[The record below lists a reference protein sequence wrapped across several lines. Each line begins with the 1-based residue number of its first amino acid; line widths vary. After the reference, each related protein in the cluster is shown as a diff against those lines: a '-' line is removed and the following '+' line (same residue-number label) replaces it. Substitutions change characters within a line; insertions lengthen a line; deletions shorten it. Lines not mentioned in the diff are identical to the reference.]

1 VDGRAVPDLI
11 EDKKNAAMAPALLEL
26 TGVSKSFGGVQA
38 LRDVD
43 FSLLA
48 GQIHGLAGE
57 NGAGKSTL
65 MKIIAGAHGADEGH
79 MKIDGEEVRFR
90 SSRDALAAGIGMVH
104 QELSVAPE
112 LSVAEN
118 VFLGVQPVNRFG
130 IVDWRDMARAAAE
143 QLRNLGLDIDPR
155 ARLGDFPIGVQQL
168 VELSRVLFSGARIII
183 LDEPTSALSPPE
195 IERLFG
201 VLKALKASGRSI
213 VFISHFLDDILKISD
228 VITVFRNGRKVA
240 TDAVTEGIDKS
251 WIIERMIGAGREELE
266 ESYLGQIKLDSRPDA
281 PVALEARG
289 LTLAPAY
296 KDISFAARSG
306 EVLGI
311 YGFMGCGQLE
321 LARTLFGRLRPDRG
335 SLEIAGRSA
344 VLANTTAAK
353 KAGIAYVA
361 ESRRAMLFGEEPV
374 FKNVSIALLERL
386 SRWLLKP
393 ERERTIAA
401 ERARSL
407 DIRPPNVEA
416 RLGGLSGGNQQKVA
430 LAKWLTYPPRIL
442 LLAEPTRGMDVGAKE
457 DVLKIVRTLRD
468 QGIAIV
474 VFSTEPET
482 VLSLADR
489 VLVMRKGEFAHEFAG
504 ESISKDRLLA
514 AA

>member
-1 VDGRAVPDLI
+1 
-11 EDKKNAAMAPALLEL
+11 MAPALLEM
-26 TGVSKSFGGVQA
+26 TGVTKSFGGVQA
-38 LRDVD
+38 LRGVD
-43 FSLLA
+43 FTLLA
-48 GQIHGLAGE
+48 GEIHGLAGE

-65 MKIIAGAHGADEGH
+65 MKIIAGAHGADEGQ
-79 MKIDGEEVRFR
+79 MKIDGQEVRFR

-118 VFLGVQPVNRFG
+118 VFLGAQPVNRFG
-130 IVDWRDMARAAAE
+130 VVAWREMARAAAE
-143 QLRNLGLDIDPR
+143 QLKNLGLDIDPR

-195 IERLFG
+195 IERLFA
-201 VLKALKASGRSI
+201 VLSKIKASGRSI
-213 VFISHFLDDILKISD
+213 IFISHFLDDILKISD
-228 VITVFRNGRKVA
+228 EITIFRNGRKVA
-240 TDAVTEGIDKS
+240 STPVTSDIDKA
-251 WIIERMIGAGREELE
+251 WIIERMIGLGREELE
-266 ESYLGQIKLDSRPDA
+266 ESYLGEIKLDSRPDA
-281 PVALEARG
+281 PVVLETKR

-296 KDISFAARSG
+296 REVSFAARAG

-321 LARTLFGRLRPDRG
+321 LARTLFGRLRADRG
-335 SLEIAGRSA
+335 GLEIAGRPMK
-344 VLANTTAAK
+344 LANTTAAK
-353 KAGIAYVA
+353 RAGIAYVA

-374 FKNVSIALLERL
+374 FKNVSIAILERL
-386 SRWLLKP
+386 SAWLLKP
-393 ERERTIAA
+393 DA
-401 ERARSL
+401 ERAIAETQVKNL
-407 DIRPPNVEA
+407 DIRPPRIEA

-430 LAKWLTYPPRIL
+430 LAKWLTHPPRIL

-457 DVLKIVRTLRD
+457 DVVKIVRALRD

-489 VLVMRKGEFAHEFAG
+489 VLVMRKGEIAHEFAG
-504 ESISKDRLLA
+504 EAISKDRLLA